1 MNCAIKLQPLLSGN
15 QQKDEEWLMIQRVV
29 FFADQKAFSELTIAY
44 QPGLKRMLTRFK
56 SLDAAMIEDLVQET
70 FLRAYLSLSGF
81 NAQSRFSTW
90 LYRIAYNL
98 AIDHFRKKRIAT
110 CSMEYS
116 EELVAKDHLNGWE
129 LQRDLVLAMKQLSA
143 AQQQAVLLCYAEGYS
158 HSEAADK
165 LQLPLGTVK
174 THIMRAKKILEK
186 TLQPWMVNP
195 DTQLEYQPL

>member
-15 QQKDEEWLMIQRVV
+15 QQKDDEWILIQRVIL
-29 FFADQKAFSELTIAY
+29 FADQQAFANLTYPY
-44 QPGLKRMLTRFK
+44 QSSLKRMLGRFR
-56 SLDAAMIEDLVQET
+56 SLDAATIEDLSQET
-70 FLRAYLSLSGF
+70 FLRAYLSLAGF

-98 AIDHFRKKRIAT
+98 AIDHFRKKRIQT
-110 CSMEYS
+110 CSIEHS
-116 EELVAKDHLNGWE
+116 ENLADEDNFIEWE
-129 LQRDLVLAMKQLSA
+129 LQRDLTLAMKQLSE

-165 LQLPLGTVK
+165 LKLPLGTVK

-186 TLQPWMVNP
+186 SMKPWMGTP
-195 DTQLEYQPL
+195 DTQLEYQLL

>member
-15 QQKDEEWLMIQRVV
+15 QQKDDEWKLIQRVV
-29 FFADQKAFSELTIAY
+29 FFADQNAFAVLAANY

-56 SLDAAMIEDLVQET
+56 SLDAAIIEDLVQET
-70 FLRAYLSLSGF
+70 FLRAYLSLAGF

-129 LQRDLVLAMKQLSA
+129 LQRDFALAMKQLSL

-186 TLQPWMVNP
+186 TMKHWMVTP
-195 DTQLEYQPL
+195 DIQLGYQL